1 MGNEGKNG
9 RCCLKTICKKEEA
22 AELAK
27 RCKAACLI
35 PMHHDLYAINGC
47 RENWVREAAADAGVP
62 VRILR
67 CGEHIAFF

>member
-1 MGNEGKNG
+1 MADTN
-9 RCCLKTICKKEEA
+9 KTHTLSFRL
-22 AELAK
+22 AEDDYQQLAK